1 MTSSVLCTIGDQATT
16 LLYTSLEYEWE
27 YKKKISV
34 NTLNILY
41 KRKNKN
47 HRAITNEQSRL
58 WFLFS
63 GLFILDW
70 PMVFVLWIIHSWL
83 PYGFCS
89 LDCSFLIAQCCM
101 CLWIVHSWLPYGF
114 CSYAYIEC
122 SVYLQIFFFYIPI
135 RIPMKYI
142 TES

>member
-47 HRAITNEQSRL
+47 HRAITNEQSRDTCNIGQ
-58 WFLFS
+58 S
-63 GLFILDW
+63 RMNNPENKNHTAIKN
-70 PMVFVLWIIHSWL
+70 
-83 PYGFCS
+83 
-89 LDCSFLIAQCCM
+89 
-101 CLWIVHSWLPYGF
+101 
-114 CSYAYIEC
+114 E
-122 SVYLQIFFFYIPI
+122 
-135 RIPMKYI
+135 
-142 TES
+142 